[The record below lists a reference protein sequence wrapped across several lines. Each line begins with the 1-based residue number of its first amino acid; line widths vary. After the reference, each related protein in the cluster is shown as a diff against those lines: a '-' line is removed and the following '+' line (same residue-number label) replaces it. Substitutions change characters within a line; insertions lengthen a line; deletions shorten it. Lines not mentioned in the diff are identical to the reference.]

1 MNLIIKDFAQAA
13 EPTGKRG
20 QVLRELRRQIGVRG
34 IDGITMRDLAKES
47 GVALKTLYNLF
58 GSKEALVAESVRETY
73 RSVMGS
79 ITQGHE
85 CLDAFDQLI
94 AYARASAQFNLAE
107 PVYTKAMI
115 YAYYA
120 QYSSECSFHADFHD
134 YIGGGFE
141 ELLVKMQILGE
152 LRPWS
157 SPKVIARQ
165 IVESLI
171 STAAEW
177 IKQVVPDD
185 AFVDSSLL
193 SVFSLLYVHLNDRR
207 RDEAEA
213 RIREI
218 GARLEPDRDPARRQ
232 LKLVGL

>member
-1 MNLIIKDFAQAA
+1 MSGIEAQDS

-20 QVLRELRRQIGVRG
+20 QILRELRRQIGVRG
-34 IDGITMRDLAKES
+34 IDGITMRDLAIAS

-73 RSVMGS
+73 RRVMGS
-79 ITQGHE
+79 IIQDDGAPE
-85 CLDAFDQLI
+85 PFDQLI
-94 AYARASAQFNLAE
+94 AYASRSAQFNLAE

-120 QYSSECSFHADFHD
+120 AYESEYSFHKDFHD

-141 ELLVKMQILGE
+141 NILTEMQTLGE
-152 LRPWS
+152 LRDWS
-157 SPKVIARQ
+157 SPRVIARQ

-177 IKQVVPDD
+177 AKQVIPDD
-185 AFVDSSLL
+185 AFADTSLL
-193 SVFSLLYVHLNDRR
+193 TILSLLHVHLDDRR
-207 RDEAEA
+207 RNETEA

-218 GARLEPDRDPARRQ
+218 GERLEAKARVRDHGIGQKSILLA
-232 LKLVGL
+232 

>member
-1 MNLIIKDFAQAA
+1 
-13 EPTGKRG
+13 
-20 QVLRELRRQIGVRG
+20 
-34 IDGITMRDLAKES
+34 
-47 GVALKTLYNLF
+47 
-58 GSKEALVAESVRETY
+58 
-73 RSVMGS
+73 
-79 ITQGHE
+79 
-85 CLDAFDQLI
+85 
-94 AYARASAQFNLAE
+94 
-107 PVYTKAMI
+107 
-115 YAYYA
+115 
-120 QYSSECSFHADFHD
+120 
-134 YIGGGFE
+134 
-141 ELLVKMQILGE
+141 
-152 LRPWS
+152 
-157 SPKVIARQ
+157 VIARQ